1 MAVYLEIWTQS
12 GMEPFALEGGR
23 LTLGRGEGNDIRIDD
38 EKVSRTH
45 AVLERTGASWC
56 IRDVSSSNGTFVNGT
71 RITAERPLEANEE
84 ILVGTTRIL
93 YRATGSRTQQRT
105 VAAAGHKLPVLTP
118 RELDVLSALCAPLLS
133 AEPYPEPASTKE
145 IAATLVVSE
154 AAVRQ
159 HLLRLYDKF
168 GILEEDDRRRGRLAR
183 EALRVGAVSRHQ
195 A

>member
-56 IRDVSSSNGTFVNGT
+56 IRDLSSSNGTFVNGT
-71 RITAERPLEANEE
+71 RISAERPLEANEE

-93 YRATGSRTQQRT
+93 YRATSSTTQQRT
-105 VAAAGHKLPVLTP
+105 VAATGHKLPALTP

-168 GILEEDDRRRGRLAR
+168 GILEEDDRRRGRLAK
-183 EALRVGAVSRHQ
+183 EALRVGAVNRHR